1 MRELLVETA
10 SEEDELGEAH
20 SYQYYI
26 LVDEMEVGRFA
37 CESYGVKVS
46 TAAGDQTAAVPHVTV
61 SAGRIDALMQMLIRN
76 AVTPTSLPDVVAD
89 WL

>member
-10 SEEDELGEAH
+10 GDKDEQGQAH

-26 LVDEMEVGRFA
+26 LVDEMDVGHFF
-37 CESYGVKVS
+37 CESYGVKVK
-46 TAAGDQTAAVPHVTV
+46 AVQGDEEAAVPHVTV
-61 SAGRIDALMQMLIRN
+61 SAGRIDALMSSLIRN